1 MMMTNN
7 SFQYQTI
14 PKTPNRNPIH
24 PSKKK
29 RIDTSPYTPAT
40 MLTMSSITHHRPTNS
55 NNAHKNSKKS
65 KAHKLQSSATKTSI
79 FQSKN
84 KIDHSPISSFDLIET
99 KGRNQII
106 NKKKDLSFNKKI
118 KTEILSTG
126 YKNVQTPTT
135 KVTRY
140 DRHMKFNSAKTLNS
154 LSESINNSTH
164 LVVSSSNSF
173 INKVDKDNVLL
184 KEKINSILEGSIVD
198 QKYQNEIKKDELILN
213 NILSKSNSFDNLLK
227 KKEKNTDNIMN
238 SNDEYSHQENF
249 FSLKN
254 DYDIFY
260 TEEYIRT
267 ISDDMIQLELQL
279 LIDKV
284 YEMQTA
290 YHKTFKI
297 LFDNYKLYSTLLR
310 TYYKKYFTTRKK
322 YNILVQKK
330 EKMKMKK
337 NINMIW
343 DNSNLFT
350 LLNKEMKFFYEI
362 TKGASF
368 DFSSKKVKTNRT
380 FKNIFLSISQRVKN
394 KLNTNEKKDVS
405 NKNNIGMINKKKSI
419 NTKKGK
425 PVNQNFDKIQKVLFH
440 K

>member
-1 MMMTNN
+1 MMTNN

-14 PKTPNRNPIH
+14 PNTPNRNPIH

-29 RIDTSPYTPAT
+29 RIDTSLYTPTT

-55 NNAHKNSKKS
+55 NNAHKNNPKF
-65 KAHKLQSSATKTSI
+65 KAHQLQSSATKTSI
-79 FQSKN
+79 LKSKKKVEQS
-84 KIDHSPISSFDLIET
+84 SISSFDFIEP
-99 KGRNQII
+99 KGRNQNI

-118 KTEILSTG
+118 KTEILNTG
-126 YKNVQTPTT
+126 YKNIQTPTA

-140 DRHMKFNSAKTLNS
+140 DRHMKFNSAKTLNNF
-154 LSESINNSTH
+154 SESINNSTH
-164 LVVSSSNSF
+164 LVVSNSNSF

-198 QKYQNEIKKDELILN
+198 QKYQNEIKKDELIMN
-213 NILSKSNSFDNLLK
+213 NILSKSNSFDKLLK
-227 KKEKNTDNIMN
+227 KNEKNTDNIMN
-238 SNDEYSHQENF
+238 NNDEYNHQDNF
-249 FSLKN
+249 FCLKN

-260 TEEYIRT
+260 TKEYIEA

-290 YHKTFKI
+290 YHKDFKI
-297 LFDNYKLYSTLLR
+297 LFDNYKLYSTLLK

-330 EKMKMKK
+330 EKMKMKR
-337 NINMIW
+337 NLNMIW

-350 LLNKEMKFFYEI
+350 LLKKEMKFFYEI

-368 DFSSKKVKTNRT
+368 DFTSRKVKTNRT
-380 FKNIFLSISQRVKN
+380 FKNLFLSISQRVKN

-405 NKNNIGMINKKKSI
+405 KNNMGRINKKKSN

-425 PVNQNFDKIQKVLFH
+425 PVNQNFDKIRKVLFH